1 MKIVYIA
8 SPYTVGD
15 VAVNVKTQMDTADSL
30 IEKGYCP
37 IAPLLS
43 HFLHINKPRPY
54 EDWTKM
60 DMALVRVSDYV
71 LRLPGESRGADAEV
85 ELAKSLKIPVVYNI
99 GSLK

>member
-15 VAVNVKTQMDTADSL
+15 VAVNVKTQMDT
-30 IEKGYCP
+30 
-37 IAPLLS
+37 
-43 HFLHINKPRPY
+43 
-54 EDWTKM
+54 
-60 DMALVRVSDYV
+60 
-71 LRLPGESRGADAEV
+71 ESRGADAEV